1 MFAVC
6 FIIAAL
12 LPAMD
17 QAIKRNEV
25 VMNASE
31 GVEVGST
38 IGTLSSYSG
47 GREASYLGMVDG
59 DALFSIERDGKVV
72 VAKPIDLETL
82 CRERE
87 VCCTYSKPC
96 QLYYTVMVEDPRSE
110 EIREINLRI
119 RIMDVNDHAP
129 RFRQPNGQVVQVSE
143 KAPIGTSIDIDP
155 AVDGDWAL
163 ENQIQRYA
171 LHGSDIQRYFE
182 IDNSDLP
189 RIQLKLRE
197 QLDYEKQSVF
207 KGTLEACDRHNCTT
221 APLTINIIDVNDNL
235 PFFHPPLEH
244 NLTLPEDT
252 PSGRVILRLNATDYD
267 SPPNARMRFEFVGAE
282 DPSISSTF
290 HLDPLTGA
298 ISLAR
303 RLQADVRLNYHFKVR
318 VKETSDSAPVGVY
331 GRPFHFN
338 DIQRRDTVSVNIRVE
353 DINDFAPDIRMVIPP
368 ESSEVW
374 VPENSSPGRIATLKV
389 EDRDLGDNGLVTC
402 GLDGAG
408 ESFELRQL
416 VPSIYALHSRRS
428 FDAEAEPIVFVN
440 ITCSDRGTPRPKSTQ
455 KHIVVR
461 IDDENEFE
469 PVFTKKEYSAKI
481 TENAPNNTFV
491 LQVIAR
497 DGDQSAQLE
506 YSLKGD
512 GERYFKIDPGTG
524 KITTME
530 RDMYHMSRLDREM
543 TPEVT
548 FFVLVKDAKPDR
560 LVGGK
565 GDSQK
570 DSGVVHT
577 AQTTVT
583 VELID
588 ENDNA
593 PSFTDIGPFHL
604 SENHPKHSKVNGH
617 LHAEDP
623 DQGLNGKS
631 LIKGEKL
638 VKVMGEA
645 KRGVQQLGRRDS
657 PCLTSMWR
665 QDCDCTV
672 SVAIIATP
680 VDVHSSDAMSAPSQI
695 PSTWG
700 EKLVESNVGFG
711 GTPSFL
717 APPKASIVHNERV
730 SSVPFTRREP
740 FVMRERAVISTPFK
754 YAVKYGLQDVW
765 DSSNHV
771 RKHNLFQLDET
782 TGVLRALE
790 PLDREQ
796 TAEYTLRVVACD
808 MAPRDTRCTS
818 VNVTVSVG
826 DVNDN
831 APEWLFPVVSDEASA
846 EFAECVNITTD
857 AVAGQV
863 VAQLVAHDR
872 DAGQNGRVRYALHDP
887 HSQVAFSVNATTGRV
902 TVANRYYTGLAESS
916 GSQQQQQQTLQ
927 PGVHR
932 LRIRASDMGQPP
944 QFSDTWLTIRVVG
957 ASSSFFSLQTGLLVL
972 LVLVTLIIAVSLIVA
987 IVCIRRQHS
996 TGCKS
1001 RQQIVPTPSHAPSYI
1016 LPTAHPHSDYP
1027 TFLKQSGSGPAYM
1040 LAKTTAGSVCSSD
1053 HCEGSGAGNCPIT
1066 DLGVTEFYAP
1076 YGLATSSTQGDDQVR
1091 FVEVDPTGIAGS
1103 TAAYLSFARSEVGSS
1118 TSPGVRLVSTYHPV
1132 AYNTCD
1138 SVSPLPTMSSGN
1150 PAPAQSVQGMLK
1162 FRQGLIFA
1170 IVKASATE
1178 FPNSGPETRS
1188 CQSCRTAFHCYA
1200 GREIRPATLQIDA
1213 TAHLGGSGGS
1223 RRPLLVR
1230 QASRTLPPS
1239 YVVGMEEVVLGVF
1252 ESDDA
1257 NFLPTLLTSGPPEFL
1272 YPGRGNSEE
1281 VFELPEASGGRYAAP
1296 GHVHTSHHHP
1306 LASSEQ
1312 FEGGSA
1318 DSGRG
1323 VSEDEP
1329 PPAHVIHCNGSSD
1342 CLPISN
1348 TSTFFCQN
1356 PGSLHRPSTFL
1367 GNGGGGPPLCFLVA
1381 GSSER
1386 FMANPC
1392 I

>member
-1 MFAVC
+1 MMFVVC

-17 QAIKRNEV
+17 QAVKRNKV
-25 VMNASE
+25 IMNASE

-38 IGTLSSYSG
+38 IGTLSSHSG

-72 VAKPIDLETL
+72 VAKPIDLEAL

-548 FFVLVKDAKPDR
+548 FFVLVKDAKPGR

-570 DSGVVHT
+570 ASGVVHT

-604 SENHPKHSKVNGH
+604 PENHPKHSKVNGH

-623 DQGLNGKS
+623 DQGLNGK
-631 LIKGEKL
+631 
-638 VKVMGEA
+638 
-645 KRGVQQLGRRDS
+645 
-657 PCLTSMWR
+657 
-665 QDCDCTV
+665 
-672 SVAIIATP
+672 
-680 VDVHSSDAMSAPSQI
+680 
-695 PSTWG
+695 
-700 EKLVESNVGFG
+700 
-711 GTPSFL
+711 
-717 APPKASIVHNERV
+717 
-730 SSVPFTRREP
+730 
-740 FVMRERAVISTPFK
+740 
-754 YAVKYGLQDVW
+754 VKYGLQDVW

-771 RKHNLFQLDET
+771 RKHNIFQLDET

-831 APEWLFPVVSDEASA
+831 APEWLFPVVSDEASS
-846 EFAECVNITTD
+846 ESAECVNITTD

-887 HSQVAFSVNATTGRV
+887 HSQVAFSVNATTGQV

-1076 YGLATSSTQGDDQVR
+1076 YGLATGSTQGDDQVR

-1162 FRQGLIFA
+1162 FRQ
-1170 IVKASATE
+1170 
-1178 FPNSGPETRS
+1178 
-1188 CQSCRTAFHCYA
+1188 
-1200 GREIRPATLQIDA
+1200 
-1213 TAHLGGSGGS
+1213 
-1223 RRPLLVR
+1223 
-1230 QASRTLPPS
+1230 
-1239 YVVGMEEVVLGVF
+1239 
-1252 ESDDA
+1252 
-1257 NFLPTLLTSGPPEFL
+1257 TSGSPEFL

-1296 GHVHTSHHHP
+1296 GHVHTSHNHP

-1367 GNGGGGPPLCFLVA
+1367 GNSGGGVGLQEEHIHPTGECP
-1381 GSSER
+1381 G
-1386 FMANPC
+1386 
-1392 I
+1392 

>member
-1 MFAVC
+1 MAFAVC
-6 FIIAAL
+6 FIIAAIL
-12 LPAMD
+12 HAMG

-38 IGTLSSYSG
+38 VGTLSSHSG

-59 DALFSIERDGKVV
+59 DALFNIERDGKVV
-72 VAKPIDLETL
+72 VAKPIDLEAL
-82 CRERE
+82 CHERE

-110 EIREINLRI
+110 EMREINLRI
-119 RIMDVNDHAP
+119 RIMDANDHAP
-129 RFRQPNGQVVQVSE
+129 RFRQPIGQVVQVSE

-155 AVDGDWAL
+155 AIDGDWSL

-189 RIQLKLRE
+189 RVQLKLRE

-207 KGTLEACDRHNCTT
+207 KGILEACDRHNCTT
-221 APLTINIIDVNDNL
+221 APLTINIIDVNDNF

-244 NLTLPEDT
+244 NLTLSEDT

-267 SPPNARMRFEFVGAE
+267 SPPNARMRFEFFGAE

-318 VKETSDSAPVGVY
+318 VKEIPDSASVGAY
-331 GRPFHFN
+331 EKPFHFN
-338 DIQRRDTVSVNIRVE
+338 DLQRQDTVSVNIRVE
-353 DINDFAPDIRMVIPP
+353 DINDFAPGIRMVIPP
-368 ESSEVW
+368 EGSEVW
-374 VPENSSPGRIATLKV
+374 VPENSSPSRIVTLKV
-389 EDRDLGDNGLVTC
+389 EDRDLGDNGRVTC
-402 GLDGAG
+402 SLDGAG

-416 VPSIYALHSRRS
+416 APSIYALHSRRS
-428 FDAEAEPIVFVN
+428 FDAEAEPILFVN

-455 KHIVVR
+455 KQIVVR

-469 PVFTKKEYSAKI
+469 PVFMKKDYSAKI

-530 RDMYHMSRLDREM
+530 REMYRTSGLDREM

-565 GDSQK
+565 DDSQK

-604 SENHPKHSKVNGH
+604 PENYPKHSKVNGH

-623 DQGLNGKS
+623 DQGLNGK
-631 LIKGEKL
+631 
-638 VKVMGEA
+638 
-645 KRGVQQLGRRDS
+645 
-657 PCLTSMWR
+657 
-665 QDCDCTV
+665 
-672 SVAIIATP
+672 
-680 VDVHSSDAMSAPSQI
+680 
-695 PSTWG
+695 
-700 EKLVESNVGFG
+700 
-711 GTPSFL
+711 
-717 APPKASIVHNERV
+717 
-730 SSVPFTRREP
+730 
-740 FVMRERAVISTPFK
+740 
-754 YAVKYGLQDVW
+754 VKYGLQDVW

-771 RKHNLFQLDET
+771 RKHNLFQLDES

-790 PLDREQ
+790 SLDREQ

-831 APEWLFPVVSDEASA
+831 APEWLFPVVIDEAPA
-846 EFAECVNITTD
+846 ESAECVNITTD

-872 DAGQNGRVRYALHDP
+872 DAGQNGKVRYALHDP
-887 HSQVAFSVNATTGRV
+887 HSQVAFSVNATTGQV

-916 GSQQQQQQTLQ
+916 VSQQQQQQTLQ

-957 ASSSFFSLQTGLLVL
+957 ASSSFFSLQTGLLIL
-972 LVLVTLIIAVSLIVA
+972 LVLVILIIAVSLIVA

-996 TGCKS
+996 MSCKS
-1001 RQQIVPTPSHAPSYI
+1001 RQQIVPTPSHAASYI
-1016 LPTAHPHSDYP
+1016 LPAAHPHSDYP
-1027 TFLKQSGSGPAYM
+1027 TFLKQTGSGPAYM
-1040 LAKTTAGSVCSSD
+1040 LAKTTAGSICSSD
-1053 HCEGSGAGNCPIT
+1053 HCEGSGGGSRPIT

-1076 YGLATSSTQGDDQVR
+1076 YGLAASSAQGDDQVR
-1091 FVEVDPTGIAGS
+1091 FVEVDPTGMAGS
-1103 TAAYLSFARSEVGSS
+1103 TAAYLSFARSEVGSG

-1132 AYNTCD
+1132 TYNTCD

-1150 PAPAQSVQGMLK
+1150 PAPAQSAQGMLK
-1162 FRQGLIFA
+1162 FRQ
-1170 IVKASATE
+1170 
-1178 FPNSGPETRS
+1178 
-1188 CQSCRTAFHCYA
+1188 
-1200 GREIRPATLQIDA
+1200 
-1213 TAHLGGSGGS
+1213 
-1223 RRPLLVR
+1223 
-1230 QASRTLPPS
+1230 
-1239 YVVGMEEVVLGVF
+1239 
-1252 ESDDA
+1252 
-1257 NFLPTLLTSGPPEFL
+1257 TSGSPEFL
-1272 YPGRGNSEE
+1272 YPSRGNTEE
-1281 VFELPEASGGRYAAP
+1281 VFELPEASGGRYAVP
-1296 GHVHTSHHHP
+1296 GHMHTSHNHP

-1329 PPAHVIHCNGSSD
+1329 PSAHIIHCNGSSD

-1356 PGSLHRPSTFL
+1356 PGTLHRPSTFL
-1367 GNGGGGPPLCFLVA
+1367 GNGGGGVSLQEEHVHPTGLLTVVSAVLP
-1381 GSSER
+1381 
-1386 FMANPC
+1386 
-1392 I
+1392 